1 MNSNLKKRIISS
13 IFLIPLSLFFII
25 KGADYFIFFLSI
37 ALFIT
42 IYEWYT
48 MNKNNFI
55 PIILGILFIFFS
67 FYLTFLFRN
76 NLGLINFLFVLLIC
90 ISSDI
95 GGYIFGKILN
105 GPKLTKLSPNK
116 TYAGVIGSF
125 LLSLIFGLI
134 FLEYFGEIYI
144 LDLFDLNNHRLSL
157 ILLILLISFLS
168 QVGDLTISYFKRFNK
183 VKDTGNI
190 IPGHGGLLDRIDGL
204 IFVLPI
210 LYLIL

>member
-1 MNSNLKKRIISS
+1 M
-13 IFLIPLSLFFII
+13 
-25 KGADYFIFFLSI
+25 
-37 ALFIT
+37 
-42 IYEWYT
+42 
-48 MNKNNFI
+48 
-55 PIILGILFIFFS
+55 
-67 FYLTFLFRN
+67 
-76 NLGLINFLFVLLIC
+76 
-90 ISSDI
+90 
-95 GGYIFGKILN
+95 
-105 GPKLTKLSPNK
+105 
-116 TYAGVIGSF
+116 
-125 LLSLIFGLI
+125 
-134 FLEYFGEIYI
+134 EYFGEIYI